1 MLNGKILIV
10 LITLILSFFVATY
23 GQVDEGKS
31 DVLYEKARELEYQR
45 KYAEAIDTLKLAYSY
60 DSGNRRALL
69 LMGDIYLKMGNLPGA
84 EQAFNQLIQ
93 VDPHRPQGYVK
104 MAELYWHWE
113 RYNEAMEFLH
123 TATKLSTPPDADIFF
138 WKGHIF
144 RSIEQFQKSDSILT
158 EGLQY
163 YPDNPRLLAD
173 YGATKI
179 IMGDTLEAERYID
192 SAYQIDSN
200 SVYVINTMASLKMFL
215 GDLESASNY
224 LELASAIAPDDPF
237 TRSNMLAFS
246 SLTKKA
252 KKNEYFIAGN
262 KAFEKALYRKARE
275 NYRKALAQDSLFF
288 EVIVNLAYT
297 NIHLGDLERA
307 AELFNRAVNMHEDY
321 APAYI
326 GWADALI
333 GLNRF
338 EEALEKYEKAI
349 ELEPESQQYK
359 QIYNDVLQALEELEQ
374 QSE

>member
-10 LITLILSFFVATY
+10 LITLILPFFVAAY

-113 RYNEAMEFLH
+113 RYNEAMEFLR
-123 TATKLSTPPDADIFF
+123 TATKLSTPPDANIFF

-246 SLTKKA
+246 SLTKKG

-262 KAFEKALYRKARE
+262 KAF
-275 NYRKALAQDSLFF
+275 
-288 EVIVNLAYT
+288 
-297 NIHLGDLERA
+297 
-307 AELFNRAVNMHEDY
+307 
-321 APAYI
+321 
-326 GWADALI
+326 
-333 GLNRF
+333 
-338 EEALEKYEKAI
+338 
-349 ELEPESQQYK
+349 
-359 QIYNDVLQALEELEQ
+359 
-374 QSE
+374 